1 MSSKMKAVLVIAT
14 LMLATLAG
22 FSGGSQFGQAVRAA
36 ASAIWGA

>member
-1 MSSKMKAVLVIAT
+1 MSSKMKAVLVIAA

-22 FSGGSQFGQAVRAA
+22 FSGNSKVGQAVRAA